1 MSTKQDV
8 GHFPPFRGEDQ
19 VEILQGVMEQEGA
32 AAVKLLDEELRAT
45 GCTAPTS
52 QRGNQLLSVCP
63 AVRRLPPRAA

>member
-32 AAVKLLDEELRAT
+32 GGTLTKWVLLLLT
-45 GCTAPTS
+45 MKNPPLGQLS
-52 QRGNQLLSVCP
+52 LLSKDIISEM
-63 AVRRLPPRAA
+63 